1 MPDHYADDIYGDINR
16 KKQLE
21 DAQENKEFDRDI
33 EAYRRGQKNL
43 TDEER
48 LERMKDITA
57 KRKQL
62 KDNLLSAITTTSD
75 VTANILTKSWQDSK
89 KFRPWYDVG
98 GNIGA
103 LGARAIEATIPTTPQ
118 ELQAELVELKASG
131 AGYPAL
137 KLAKEIPIVKKGL
150 GKLDEAT
157 INLRRNLL
165 ASIRGD
171 QILPDGTIVKKG
183 TQPLMS
189 KGSDAIDDGY
199 IEEIVEQGDDVIFP
213 PGSVEAD
220 IQANTKAM
228 AKDDGYSY
236 RKGRPLKNPIW
247 DNLAPKVQKLFSD
260 AGIDS
265 DKAAFFIETWTE
277 GPIPR
282 ELSATIEGLPF
293 TDRTFEFMQSKLL
306 PEILEDLK
314 GINLSDGLELD
325 HIAQLRAM
333 LPFYQGRNLK
343 QAEKIRRI
351 LIREGVFGG
360 HNPKNLKYLP
370 KDVHTVKTKFWEN
383 QVGKDGSK
391 FFENRPMR
399 TYADVQKAAKEMK
412 EFISKSNAIVENLSV
427 QYKVMRGNDISND
440 ELWKLLQ
447 KVDLNKG
454 EYNLKDVKKLIDEI
468 DADYA
473 AGNVPT
479 LSKDEFTRTMEKM
492 KRSVDWDELGLADKM
507 RYIQEQTGMTYD
519 QIDEFIKSVGLI
531 RKIYE

>member
-1 MPDHYADDIYGDINR
+1 
-16 KKQLE
+16 
-21 DAQENKEFDRDI
+21 
-33 EAYRRGQKNL
+33 
-43 TDEER
+43 
-48 LERMKDITA
+48 
-57 KRKQL
+57 
-62 KDNLLSAITTTSD
+62 
-75 VTANILTKSWQDSK
+75 
-89 KFRPWYDVG
+89 
-98 GNIGA
+98 
-103 LGARAIEATIPTTPQ
+103 
-118 ELQAELVELKASG
+118 
-131 AGYPAL
+131 
-137 KLAKEIPIVKKGL
+137 
-150 GKLDEAT
+150 
-157 INLRRNLL
+157 
-165 ASIRGD
+165 
-171 QILPDGTIVKKG
+171 
-183 TQPLMS
+183 MS

-351 LIREGVFGG
+351 LIREGIFGG
-360 HNPKNLKYLP
+360 HNPKNLNIYL
-370 KDVHTVKTKFWEN
+370 
-383 QVGKDGSK
+383 Q
-391 FFENRPMR
+391 M
-399 TYADVQKAAKEMK
+399 
-412 EFISKSNAIVENLSV
+412 
-427 QYKVMRGNDISND
+427 
-440 ELWKLLQ
+440 
-447 KVDLNKG
+447 
-454 EYNLKDVKKLIDEI
+454 
-468 DADYA
+468 
-473 AGNVPT
+473 
-479 LSKDEFTRTMEKM
+479 
-492 KRSVDWDELGLADKM
+492 
-507 RYIQEQTGMTYD
+507 YIQ
-519 QIDEFIKSVGLI
+519 
-531 RKIYE
+531 

>member
-1 MPDHYADDIYGDINR
+1 MPDHYADDIYSDINR

-62 KDNLLSAITTTSD
+62 KDNLLSAITTTTD
-75 VTANILTKSWQDSK
+75 VVEDTTNFATKVIEDAKEWQ
-89 KFRPWYDVG
+89 PWWDVG

-103 LGARAIEATIPTTPQ
+103 LGLRAIDAAIPRTPQ
-118 ELQAELVELKASG
+118 ELQAELVELKAAG
-131 AGYPAL
+131 AAYPAL

-157 INLRRNLL
+157 IAFRTNLYNNIH
-165 ASIRGD
+165 ASIFN
-171 QILPDGTIVKKG
+171 PDGTIVKKG
-183 TQPLMS
+183 AQPLMS
-189 KGSDAIDDGY
+189 KGSDVGGLDK
-199 IEEIVEQGDDVIFP
+199 GD
-213 PGSVEAD
+213 S
-220 IQANTKAM
+220 
-228 AKDDGYSY
+228 YSY
-236 RKGRPLKNPIW
+236 RRGRATAENPIW
-247 DNLAPKVQKLFSD
+247 NNLAPKVQKLFKEV
-260 AGIDS
+260 GIDN
-265 DKAAFFIETWTE
+265 DKAVFFIEKWTE
-277 GPIPR
+277 GPVPR
-282 ELSATIEGLPF
+282 ELAANIEGLPF

-306 PEILEDLK
+306 PEILKDMK
-314 GINLSDGLELD
+314 GVNLSSGLELD

-351 LIREGVFGG
+351 LIREGIFGG

-370 KDVHTVKTKFWEN
+370 TDVHTVKTNFWEQ

-391 FFENRPMR
+391 FFEKRPMR

-412 EFISKSNAIVENLSV
+412 EFIIRSNKVVENLSV
-427 QYKVMRGNDISND
+427 QFKLMRGKDISND

-447 KVDLNKG
+447 KVDINEG
-454 EYNLKDVKKLIDEI
+454 PYNLKDVRKLIDEI
-468 DADYA
+468 DIDYA

-479 LSKDEFTRTMEKM
+479 LSKEEFTRTMQKM
-492 KRSVDWDELGLADKM
+492 KRSVDWDKLGLADKM
-507 RYIQEQTGMTYD
+507 RYMEEQTGMPYD
-519 QIDEFIKSVGLI
+519 QIDWLVKNGWIDPENL
-531 RKIYE
+531 